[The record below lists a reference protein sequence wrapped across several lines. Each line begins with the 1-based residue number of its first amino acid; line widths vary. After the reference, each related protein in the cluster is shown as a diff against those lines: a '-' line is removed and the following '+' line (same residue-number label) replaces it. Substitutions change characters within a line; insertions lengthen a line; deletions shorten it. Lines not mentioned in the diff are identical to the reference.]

1 MFKPRALVD
10 LTPAVSSPLLINEVQ
25 WVGIIVKPIDYPLKG
40 GVLHIDTG
48 PGLEVEESHVIEM
61 DSPTTSHKSVADGG
75 DCEPGNLDSSH
86 IREVTQLNLQDGKIL
101 LPDWASDRTS
111 VLWIPVRAVS
121 DGITRG
127 IYSSTFKAL
136 SMILVL

>member
-1 MFKPRALVD
+1 MVD

-25 WVGIIVKPIDYPLKG
+25 WVGIIVRPIDYPLKG

-61 DSPTTSHKSVADGG
+61 DRYTAAHKNIADMGDSGKHNSP
-75 DCEPGNLDSSH
+75 SSL
-86 IREVTQLNLQDGKIL
+86 IKEVTQLKLQDGKIQ
-101 LPDWASDRTS
+101 LPDWASDLTS

-127 IYSSTFKAL
+127 MMFNY
-136 SMILVL
+136 IL